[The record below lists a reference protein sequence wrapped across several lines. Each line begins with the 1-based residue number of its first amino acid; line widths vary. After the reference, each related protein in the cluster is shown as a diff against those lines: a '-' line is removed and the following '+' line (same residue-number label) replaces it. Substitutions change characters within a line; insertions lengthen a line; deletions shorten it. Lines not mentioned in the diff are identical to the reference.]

1 METYYMITARGFI
14 DAQNGADIRERIISI
29 LVEHPR
35 DILINSSMLITWTAV
50 VSAVW
55 LRH

>member
-1 METYYMITARGFI
+1 MKTYYMITARAFI

-35 DILINSSMLITWTAV
+35 DILIDCKHVDYIAHVTTQL
-50 VSAVW
+50 
-55 LRH
+55 